1 MTLSRGGT
9 YTNEVSDLAIT
20 IKNIYYENSEC
31 YKVKA
36 VIFNKRNGT
45 IYEDKAFVL
54 LKENLKSW
62 KRLWNG

>member
-9 YTNEVSDLAIT
+9 YTNETSDLAIT
-20 IKNIYYENSEC
+20 IKNIYYENSKC

-36 VIFNKRNGT
+36 VIFNKRNGI
-45 IYEDKAFVL
+45 IYEDKSFVL

-62 KRLWNG
+62 KRL

>member
-20 IKNIYYENSEC
+20 IKNIYYENSEL

-62 KRLWNG
+62 KRL